1 MVIGLQH
8 AKVGFVVFLAIILP
22 GAFLLRDASDAA
34 IQAVGAVAFI
44 AGCAVNIGLSIRAE
58 RQKENHPQ

>member
-1 MVIGLQH
+1 MSGLRH
-8 AKVGFVVFLAIILP
+8 AKIGFAVFLAIILP

-44 AGCAVNIGLSIRAE
+44 TGCAVNLALSIRTE
-58 RQKENHPQ
+58 RREEGRLQ